1 MTKSVTHDY
10 ILHSHLRTYFKLS
23 LALPELIIMSTT
35 STRRYL
41 RIDEGKR
48 IQIIALREQGYSLR
62 EISAMTKVVQRRV
75 HLCYKSG
82 ISFTPYKSFPGRVD
96 RQWLMIVPDG
106 DKLEWL
112 KVVTSRLFLNWLLL
126 LHLMIS
132 SILVQELHVEWCMSR
147 A

>member
-41 RIDEGKR
+41 RLNEGKR

-62 EISAMTKVVQRRV
+62 EISAMTKVVQRTV
-75 HLCYKSG
+75 HAVLQKWN
-82 ISFTPYKSFPGRVD
+82 
-96 RQWLMIVPDG
+96 Q
-106 DKLEWL
+106 
-112 KVVTSRLFLNWLLL
+112 
-126 LHLMIS
+126 LHTI
-132 SILVQELHVEWCMSR
+132 QELPRTGRPAMVDDR
-147 A
+147 TRRR